1 MAAESERRRDDLAAL
16 RIDRSATAPKQKRPR
31 WWAAAWVG
39 GASALFLLL
48 AALAWK
54 ATLGRV
60 AEVSVAYAQMSG
72 SGGAA
77 PAAATVLTGT
87 GYVVTGD
94 RYISLGVRV
103 PGRIEAYLVE
113 EGQRVEKGQP
123 LVKLDARPFRAA
135 LAEARAG
142 LAEARAQASLA
153 EKELARQEQLRAR
166 DVASQAAYDVKRTHL
181 DVAPATPAR
190 LAPKVSQLRP
200 DPAAPGGPAPTP
212 GSRPR
217 TATSAT

>member
-16 RIDRSATAPKQKRPR
+16 RIDRSAPSPTRERPR
-31 WWAAAWVG
+31 WWGYLWIG

-48 AALAWK
+48 SFFVWR

-60 AEVSVAYAQMSG
+60 AEVEVAYAQVSG
-72 SGGAA
+72 AGGAA

-123 LVKLDARPFRAA
+123 LVRLDARPFRAA
-135 LAEARAG
+135 LAEARAA
-142 LAEARAQASLA
+142 LAEARAQAELA
-153 EKELARQEQLRAR
+153 DKELARQQELRSR
-166 DVASQAAYDVKRTHL
+166 DVASQAAYDVKQTEL
-181 DVAPATPAR
+181 AVAP
-190 LAPKVSQLRP
+190 
-200 DPAAPGGPAPTP
+200 
-212 GSRPR
+212 
-217 TATSAT
+217 